1 MTYLND
7 WMLLGLIV
15 GLMCGGLVAGRSVG
29 SLAACWLTG
38 GAWLG
43 FRLADRLWKLAVVE
57 LRTENPQLDLASWIP
72 TTYGLLF
79 VVLVLPS
86 VLGVLWL
93 RPAKTFSLPDSWEDL
108 VGALAGL
115 ACAVVLFLALV
126 QAHVMHPDAPKKI
139 PVTLDAVRPLLS
151 KLGQT
156 HIAPNAQPGALA
168 KPETPATPTAAPAP
182 AARPR

>member
-15 GLMCGGLVAGRSVG
+15 GLMCGGLVAGRYLG
-29 SLAACWLTG
+29 SLAACWLAG

-43 FRLADRLWKLAVVE
+43 FRLADRLWKLAVME
-57 LRTENPQLDLASWIP
+57 LRADNPQLDLVFWIP
-72 TTYGLLF
+72 ASYGLLF
-79 VVLVLPS
+79 LGLLLPS

-93 RPAKTFSLPDSWEDL
+93 RPRKTFSLPDSWEDL

-115 ACAVVLFLALV
+115 ACALVLFLGLV

-151 KLGQT
+151 KLGQIHT
-156 HIAPNAQPGALA
+156 APNAQPGAPA
-168 KPETPATPTAAPAP
+168 KAEAPPPPAP